1 MAGADGDA
9 PIGPGLHVNV
19 IILTH
24 DVLVPGSLANF
35 GNPVA
40 MVVATT
46 AAQLPGRL
54 APGRWTIVRRD
65 RWQYDERT
73 AGALRVLAAFPGV
86 EMIDPTGLLG
96 GSRYGRD
103 VGREEKAPIV
113 QRSLRGRVASQPPPP
128 RKRQPRASS

>member
-1 MAGADGDA
+1 
-9 PIGPGLHVNV
+9 VNV

-24 DVLVPGSLANF
+24 DVLAPGSLATF

-54 APGRWTIVRRD
+54 APGRWTIVRLD
-65 RWQYDERT
+65 RWQHDERVLT
-73 AGALRVLAAFPGV
+73 ALRVLAQQPDV
-86 EMIDPTGLLG
+86 ELVDPTGLLG

-103 VGREEKAPIV
+103 VGRETSPPIV
-113 QRSLRGRVASQPPPP
+113 QRSLRGRVAPKP
-128 RKRQPRASS
+128 RQPRATS

>member
-1 MAGADGDA
+1 
-9 PIGPGLHVNV
+9 VNV

-24 DVLVPGSLANF
+24 DVLMPGSLAGF

-65 RWQYDERT
+65 RWQHDER
-73 AGALRVLAAFPGV
+73 ALNALRVLAQQPGI
-86 EMIDPTGLLG
+86 ELIDPTGLLG

-103 VGREEKAPIV
+103 TGREEKAPIV
-113 QRSLRGRVASQPPPP
+113 KNSLRGRVAPQP
-128 RKRQPRASS
+128 RQPRAL